1 MSPVIPKALACV
13 SFLALSFGPLLAQE
27 ADPRVTAIDRALTAA
42 ESEGLCGVVLVR
54 SQDRVLLHS
63 AYGLADREEK
73 RPMTTSTGFD
83 IGSLVKPITAVAIL
97 KLEQEGVLSTSD
109 TLGAFFSDVPA
120 DKNGITLMEILT
132 HTSGMRD
139 IFGSDYDVV
148 SREWVFERAMSAGLL
163 GPPGEEE
170 RYSNSGYSILA
181 MVIEETTGQP
191 YEAYVREAVLEPA
204 EAEGIGYVMAGWE
217 NEDLAVGYR
226 ESGTR
231 FGTPLDHPWAE
242 DGPSWNLRG
251 NGGMLGTAEQM
262 ARWYEALF
270 DGKILGAEALEKYYS
285 FDAGES
291 RSAGGRALGHAG
303 GNEVFNTLQISWIDH
318 DVHMTF
324 FTSCAARA
332 AEDTWRDFR
341 DEMISLARGEPA
353 TVYTEGTN

>member
-1 MSPVIPKALACV
+1 MLPVMPAALACAALMAV
-13 SFLALSFGPLLAQE
+13 SFNPLLAQE
-27 ADPRVTAIDRALTAA
+27 VDPRITAIDRALTAA
-42 ESEGLCGVVLVR
+42 EAEGLCGVVLLR

-63 AYGLADREEK
+63 AYGFAEQEQK

-109 TLGAFFSDVPA
+109 TLGAFFGDVPA
-120 DKNGITLMEILT
+120 DKSGITLMEILT

-139 IFGSDYDVV
+139 IFGGDYDVV
-148 SREWVFERAMSAGLL
+148 SREWVFERAMGAGLL

-170 RYSNSGYSILA
+170 RYSNAGYSILA
-181 MVIEETTGQP
+181 MVIEETTGRP

-204 EAEGIGYVMAGWE
+204 EADGIGYVMAGWE
-217 NEDLAVGYR
+217 NDDLAVGYR
-226 ESGTR
+226 ANGTR

-251 NGGMLGTAEQM
+251 NGGMLATAEQM

-291 RSAGGRALGHAG
+291 RSAGGRALAHAG
-303 GNEVFNTLQISWIDH
+303 GNGIFNTLQISWIDH
-318 DVHMTF
+318 DVHLTF
-324 FTSCAARA
+324 FTSCAARS
-332 AEDTWRDFR
+332 AEGTWRNFQ
-341 DEMISLARGEPA
+341 DELISLARGEPA
-353 TVYTEGTN
+353 TSDF

>member
-1 MSPVIPKALACV
+1 MSPVMPTALACAAL
-13 SFLALSFGPLLAQE
+13 LALPFVPLLAQDV
-27 ADPRVTAIDRALTAA
+27 DPRVTAIDRALTAA
-42 ESEGLCGVVLVR
+42 ESEDLCGVVLLR

-63 AYGLADREEK
+63 AYGFADREEK

-97 KLEQEGVLSTSD
+97 KLEEEGVLSTSD
-109 TLGAFFSDVPA
+109 TLGAFFGDVPA
-120 DKNGITLMEILT
+120 DKSGITLMEILT

-139 IFGSDYDVV
+139 IFGGDYDVV
-148 SREWVFERAMSAGLL
+148 SREWVFEKAMNAALI

-181 MVIEETTGQP
+181 MVIEDVTGRP

-204 EAEGIGYVMAGWE
+204 EAEGIGYVMAGWK
-217 NEDLAVGYR
+217 NKDLAVGYR
-226 ESGTR
+226 ASGTR

-251 NGGMLGTAEQM
+251 NGGMLATAEQM

-270 DGKILGAEALEKYYS
+270 DGRILGPEALERYYS

-318 DVHMTF
+318 DVHLTF
-324 FTSCAARA
+324 FTSCAART

-341 DEMISLARGEPA
+341 DELISLARGEPA
-353 TVYTEGTN
+353 TDYSEGAN